1 MAFQSFGCCHPLF
14 CMSVEKTNKMLII
27 PSIYTSISTRT
38 DTAYA
43 ILCVQHK
50 ELHNLIDGFQIQRWS
65 RVCQGTWAHK
75 VSETSRVPP
84 GTTSDKTG
92 ISYAECELWFNRN
105 FKHSHEIHD
114 KLRKCERASF
124 AAIRTLWVKPGANS
138 VVVDDII
145 VENYK
150 YFISYVHTQKFP
162 NRRPLLALVNL
173 GDITTTIERQFRCR
187 LAGLQCWN
195 QLAANWIHLLACQ
208 SKQNIQNEFNST

>member
-1 MAFQSFGCCHPLF
+1 MASRS
-14 CMSVEKTNKMLII
+14 SVGAEFAKAPELTRYPRLPGFRREQQVTKQEFLML
-27 PSIYTSISTRT
+27 
-38 DTAYA
+38 
-43 ILCVQHK
+43 
-50 ELHNLIDGFQIQRWS
+50 N
-65 RVCQGTWAHK
+65 
-75 VSETSRVPP
+75 VSS
-84 GTTSDKTG
+84 GSTG
-92 ISYAECELWFNRN
+92 IST
-105 FKHSHEIHD
+105 KSHEIHD
-114 KLRKCERASF
+114 ELRKCERASF

-173 GDITTTIERQFRCR
+173 GDITTTIERRFRCR

-208 SKQNIQNEFNST
+208 SKAKHTKWIQFNLITYQLQILEKKSIKSIHYLSSLGLFQAPNLRRHDQNYWMQSI